1 MKYVEYFTISH
12 YLPDGVYQQHKEL
25 ARYLRNSHYSK
36 RGLHRMEAEHNFIGY
51 LQRMKEYGIH
61 YMSAVWPR
69 DDKIDLNVYVGI
81 GLNGITIF
89 ERYNNDSLLHA
100 KRNRDARK
108 CNKRLLYE
116 QFDWLEIENLCFSK
130 QILCIVVRKLN
141 INLNSNGGKNK
152 DRIKFKLKMDSRK

>member
-1 MKYVEYFTISH
+1 MKYIEYFTISH
-12 YLPDGVYQQHKEL
+12 YLPDGVYQQQKEL
-25 ARYLRNSHYSK
+25 ARYLRNSHFSK
-36 RGLHRMEAEHNFIGY
+36 RGLHPTEAEHNFIRY

-61 YMSAVWPR
+61 YMSAIWTR
-69 DDKIDLNVYVGI
+69 DDKIELKCFIGI

-89 ERYNNDSLLHA
+89 ERYNNDFNMMNA

-130 QILCIVVRKLN
+130 QIFCIVVRKLN
-141 INLNSNGGKNK
+141 INGSSKNNK

>member
-1 MKYVEYFTISH
+1 MKYIEYFTISH
-12 YLPDGVYQQHKEL
+12 YLPDGIYQQQKEL
-25 ARYLRNSHYSK
+25 SRYLRNSHYSK
-36 RGLHRMEAEHNFIGY
+36 RGLHPREAEHNFIRY

-61 YMSAVWPR
+61 YMSAIWSR
-69 DDKIDLNVYVGI
+69 DDKIELNVYVGI

-89 ERYNNDSLLHA
+89 ERYSNDFMMHT
-100 KRNRDARK
+100 KRNRDAKK

-130 QILCIVVRKLN
+130 QIFCIVVRKLN
-141 INLNSNGGKNK
+141 INSNHGSKNK